1 MKFNNAMKK
10 VYQVF
15 KGGNYPTYEIEKY
28 AFATAV
34 LMLLD
39 LQLFTRVIRRT
50 AEASQLEQAYK
61 ESQLLSNEE
70 MKYLFRDCLKSAF
83 RGGTFKAYEMFLV
96 FQDDEQGLRD
106 IVIGFADALGNGGSV
121 SKEVNALAL
130 KILGKDYGDAADIV
144 DYCSGDGVFLLQ
156 AYALGV
162 AKNLYG
168 QELNATGAM
177 LTKLKLQALGCS
189 KAEIIIGD
197 VLKNA
202 AFLGKHSRVFTSFP
216 LGLMKTPEIEAVE
229 SNYAGIAIALR
240 ANAKRRVTPDWYFIN
255 ILLNS
260 LATQGKGVA
269 IMRVTSLNNRAEA
282 FIREQLIR
290 DGKIE
295 AVIYLGKEMLS
306 NSKRGIALV
315 VFSDGNTTA
324 KLIDASQLIVD
335 KDKRQGAAIPDIEA
349 IYELYKQT
357 ESANKL
363 CLELTAEQLVTKEY
377 SLNYADYVEPLAE
390 MGLPNT
396 TRLEDVAT
404 LRRGIFSLHSQNNT
418 SQQEVGKGDCLI
430 AKISNIVDGSLQDL
444 QEAQLGN
451 MKIVAKESVEVG
463 DILLAAKGTM
473 IKAALVRTKY
483 KLPLLA
489 DQNIIVIRPNGR
501 LIEPTYLLMLLN
513 SEIGEMIL
521 RSTQIGDNLVSL
533 SPGKVREIKVP
544 LLDKE
549 AQCQAAEQYNLVNT
563 EVTLLQR
570 HLATKQEVRERIIY
584 QALGIEK
591 K

>member
-34 LMLLD
+34 LMLLE

-50 AEASQLEQAYK
+50 AEAQQLEQAYK

-121 SKEVNALAL
+121 SQEVNALAL

-189 KAEIIIGD
+189 TAEIITGD

-229 SNYAGIAIALR
+229 CNYAGIATALR

-290 DGKIE
+290 DGMIE

-315 VFSDGNTTA
+315 VFSGGNTTA

-396 TRLEDVAT
+396 TRLEDVAI
-404 LRRGIFSLHSQNNT
+404 LRRGIFSLHSQNDT
-418 SQQEVGKGDCLI
+418 SQQEAGKGDCLI
-430 AKISNIVDGSLQDL
+430 AKVSNIVDGSLQDL

-489 DQNIIVIRPNGR
+489 DQNIIVIRPNSR

-513 SEIGEMIL
+513 SKIGEMIL

-549 AQCQAAEQYNLVNT
+549 AQHQAVEQYNLVNT

-570 HLATKQEVRERIIY
+570 HLATKQEVREKIIY